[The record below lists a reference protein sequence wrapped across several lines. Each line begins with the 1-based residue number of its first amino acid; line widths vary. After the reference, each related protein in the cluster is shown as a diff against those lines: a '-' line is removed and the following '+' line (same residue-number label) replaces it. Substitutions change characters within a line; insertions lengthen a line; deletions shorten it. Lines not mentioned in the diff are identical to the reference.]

1 MGKVL
6 PHTDLALTSPARQR
20 YAPRI
25 LPPVTTL
32 SSAYLHKH
40 LSRLQRSVPMALLN
54 RFIEIDV
61 MTQAASLSFYALLSL
76 APLLV
81 LLLWLT
87 ASLYPPA
94 QEALVQQIGQLAGG
108 SAAEVAQTIIRNA
121 TDQPGVGSLAGV
133 WSTLLLF
140 IGATAV
146 FAQLQN
152 ALNLIFR
159 TDKQRLDGLMAWLQ
173 KRVFSFGVILA
184 LGFLLIVSMIATTAL
199 QVVFARLPS
208 VLPAVGYVTT
218 LALYSLAFAF
228 LYRYL
233 PDRTVDWRQAFWAAS
248 SPRCCSRWAAT
259 PSACTSPPPRRV
271 APTVR
276 WGHWSFA
283 GVDVLR
289 LGGVLRRR
297 LDHCGDR
304 RAGALASQ
312 AARGGVDPE
321 HPPVIVPPAD
331 AAPASSTSDSHA
343 LPRG

>member
-1 MGKVL
+1 M
-6 PHTDLALTSPARQR
+6 
-20 YAPRI
+20 
-25 LPPVTTL
+25 PVRML
-32 SSAYLHKH
+32 SSASLHKH
-40 LSRLQRSVPMALLN
+40 LDRLQRSVPMTLLN

-94 QEALVQQIGQLAGG
+94 QEALVQQVAHLAGG
-108 SAAEVAQTIIRNA
+108 SAAEVAQTIIGNA
-121 TDQPGVGSLAGV
+121 TDQPGVGSLAGM

-208 VLPAVGYVTT
+208 LLPAVGYVTT

-233 PDRTVDWRQAFWAAS
+233 PDRTVDWRQAFLGGVITALLFALGRYAIGVYIATAA
-248 SPRCCSRWAAT
+248 PG
-259 PSACTSPPPRRV
+259 SAYGTMGTLVILLVWMYYASVVFFVGALITAVIDERVHSHRKLSETDVNPEQVSPPPPSV
-271 APTVR
+271 
-276 WGHWSFA
+276 
-283 GVDVLR
+283 
-289 LGGVLRRR
+289 
-297 LDHCGDR
+297 
-304 RAGALASQ
+304 
-312 AARGGVDPE
+312 
-321 HPPVIVPPAD
+321 
-331 AAPASSTSDSHA
+331 
-343 LPRG
+343 

>member
-1 MGKVL
+1 MTK
-6 PHTDLALTSPARQR
+6 
-20 YAPRI
+20 
-25 LPPVTTL
+25 L
-32 SSAYLHKH
+32 STEHLQKH
-40 LSRLQRSVPMALLN
+40 LSRLQRSLPMALLN
-54 RFIEIDV
+54 RFLEIDV

-94 QEALVQQIGQLAGG
+94 QEALVQQIAQLAGG
-108 SAAEVAQTIIRNA
+108 SAAEVADTVIRNA
-121 TDQPGVGSLAGV
+121 TDQPGVGSLAGL

-159 TDKQRLDGLMAWLQ
+159 TDKQRLEGLMAWLK

-208 VLPAVGYVTT
+208 VLPAIGYVTT

-233 PDRTVDWRQAFWAAS
+233 PDRTVNWRQAFVGGVITALLFALGRYCIGLYIAKAA
-248 SPRCCSRWAAT
+248 PG
-259 PSACTSPPPRRV
+259 SAYGSMGTLVILLVWMYYASVVFFVGALLTAVIDERV
-271 APTVR
+271 R
-276 WGHWSFA
+276 SHRKLREA
-283 GVDVLR
+283 GVDTDTL
-289 LGGVLRRR
+289 
-297 LDHCGDR
+297 
-304 RAGALASQ
+304 
-312 AARGGVDPE
+312 
-321 HPPVIVPPAD
+321 PPVAAKPD
-331 AAPASSTSDSHA
+331 AAPQPQEAPT
-343 LPRG
+343 RN

>member
-1 MGKVL
+1 M
-6 PHTDLALTSPARQR
+6 
-20 YAPRI
+20 
-25 LPPVTTL
+25 TTL

-94 QEALVQQIGQLAGG
+94 QEALVQQVAQLAGG

-121 TDQPGVGSLAGV
+121 TDQPGVGSLAGL

-159 TDKQRLDGLMAWLQ
+159 TDKERLDGLMAWLK

-199 QVVFARLPS
+199 QVVFARLP
-208 VLPAVGYVTT
+208 
-218 LALYSLAFAF
+218 
-228 LYRYL
+228 
-233 PDRTVDWRQAFWAAS
+233 
-248 SPRCCSRWAAT
+248 RCCL
-259 PSACTSPPPRRV
+259 PSAM
-271 APTVR
+271 
-276 WGHWSFA
+276 
-283 GVDVLR
+283 
-289 LGGVLRRR
+289 
-297 LDHCGDR
+297 
-304 RAGALASQ
+304 
-312 AARGGVDPE
+312 
-321 HPPVIVPPAD
+321 
-331 AAPASSTSDSHA
+331 
-343 LPRG
+343 